1 MGLAPHIP
9 SLQGDTLVELWH
21 QSHDLSIVPVDGVSS
36 VHSMFSNG
44 GLLYSSNVANPCSV
58 DMATTTMALLIALF
72 GSLVMMT

>member
-21 QSHDLSIVPVDGVSS
+21 QSHDLSIIPVDGVFS

-44 GLLYSSNVANPCSV
+44 RLLWVTVSEC
-58 DMATTTMALLIALF
+58 
-72 GSLVMMT
+72 